1 MGKQNKARA
10 TTAEYKRKND
20 DITLLLS
27 EKESLRKYNK
37 VVSEY
42 FEKMDRFFKK
52 HLKISEKLL

>member
-42 FEKMDRFFKK
+42 FEKMDRFLKK
-52 HLKISEKLL
+52 YLKISEKLL

>member
-27 EKESLRKYNK
+27 ENESLRKYNK
-37 VVSEY
+37 VV
-42 FEKMDRFFKK
+42 FWKK
-52 HLKISEKLL
+52 WIDFLKNT